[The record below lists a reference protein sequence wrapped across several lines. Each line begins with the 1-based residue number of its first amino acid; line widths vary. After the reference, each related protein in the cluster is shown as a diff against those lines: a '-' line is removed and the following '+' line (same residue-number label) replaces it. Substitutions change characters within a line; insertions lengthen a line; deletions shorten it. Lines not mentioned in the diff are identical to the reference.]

1 LPSCDPAILP
11 PPPAPAPL
19 SAAAGERRHVAV
31 LFADLAGF
39 TQLTAE
45 LGAEGIHKLLD
56 AFFSEVD
63 GIIEREGG
71 RVNKHI
77 GDCVMGVF
85 GAPIA
90 HGNDPER
97 AVRSAIAIKDSVAQL
112 AHKIGY
118 DMEVHIGVTSG
129 VVVASFVGTGSTAEY
144 AVTGESVNLASRLTD
159 ATASGE
165 ILIFDTLYRAL

>member
-1 LPSCDPAILP
+1 M
-11 PPPAPAPL
+11 
-19 SAAAGERRHVAV
+19 
-31 LFADLAGF
+31 
-39 TQLTAE
+39 
-45 LGAEGIHKLLD
+45 D

-159 ATASGE
+159 AAASGE
-165 ILIFDTLYRAL
+165 ILISDTLYRAL